1 MVEFPETH
9 FLKMVETVVEV
20 VPIIDLHAFISIG
33 LKYPNVFV
41 AELNYHW
48 NMVVLAIGD
57 QPLQG
62 AGRIFC
68 LHQQDVPCLG
78 HL

>member
-1 MVEFPETH
+1 MYFLLVVMVEFPETH

-41 AELNYHW
+41 AELNYH
-48 NMVVLAIGD
+48 
-57 QPLQG
+57 
-62 AGRIFC
+62 
-68 LHQQDVPCLG
+68 
-78 HL
+78 